1 MKSNCIPV
9 DWKKTIQLRVSGRQN
24 FFMTE
29 KTGKIILSGASGL
42 VGSHLLQSLTGQ
54 GRIVLQLVRKTPSS
68 TNQVAWEPKLAMPV
82 ADPAALEGADAAIHL
97 SGANLAAHRWTAAYK
112 REMVASRVESTQALV
127 RLFRQ
132 LRQPPRIL
140 LCASATGFYGDRGDA
155 VVTEASGQ
163 GKGFLADLCAEWEAA
178 ANAAREIG
186 MRVVNL
192 RFGAILAPEDG
203 ALGKMLPIFRM
214 GLGGKLSSGKQWM
227 NWIALADVVRA
238 VEFLMA
244 QQEDGPFNLVAPHPV
259 TNADFTQTLGRV
271 LHRPAVVPVPAFALR
286 LAFGEIAD
294 EALLASTRALPERL
308 LKAGFRFEF
317 PALEGALRAM
327 LLR

>member
-1 MKSNCIPV
+1 MKPNSIAV
-9 DWKKTIQLRVSGRQN
+9 DRKKTIQSTVSGLQN

-54 GRIVLQLVRKTPSS
+54 GQTTLQLTRKTPSGP
-68 TNQVAWEPKLAMPV
+68 NQISWQPKAAMPV

-97 SGANLAAHRWTAAYK
+97 SGANLAAHRWTEAYK

-132 LRQPPRIL
+132 LRQPPRVL

-163 GKGFLADLCAEWEAA
+163 GKGFLVDLCAEWEAA
-178 ANAAREIG
+178 ADAAQEIG
-186 MRVVNL
+186 MRVIKL
-192 RFGAILAPEDG
+192 RFGVVLSPEDG
-203 ALGKMLPIFRM
+203 ALSKMLPIFRM

-227 NWIALADVVRA
+227 NWIALADVVHA
-238 VEFLMA
+238 IKFLMA
-244 QQEDGPFNLVAPHPV
+244 QPENGPFNLVAPHPI

-286 LAFGEIAD
+286 LALGEIAD

-308 LKAGFRFEF
+308 LKTDFRFEF

>member
-1 MKSNCIPV
+1 MKSNSIPV
-9 DWKKTIQLRVSGRQN
+9 DWKKTIQSTVSGHQK

-42 VGSHLLQSLTGQ
+42 VGSHLLQSLAGQ
-54 GRIVLQLVRKTPSS
+54 GLTTLQLVRKTPSGVS
-68 TNQVAWEPKLAMPV
+68 QVSWEPRSAAPV
-82 ADPAALEGADAAIHL
+82 ANPAALEGADAAIHL

-112 REMVASRVESTQALV
+112 RELVSSRVESTQALV

-163 GKGFLADLCAEWEAA
+163 GKGFLADLCAAWDAA

-214 GLGGKLSSGKQWM
+214 GLGGKLGSGKQWM

-238 VEFLMA
+238 VEFLMT
-244 QQEDGPFNLVAPHPV
+244 QPEDGPFNVVAPNPV
-259 TNADFTQTLGRV
+259 TNADFTQTLCKV
-271 LHRPAVVPVPAFALR
+271 LRRPAFLTVPAFALR

-294 EALLASTRALPERL
+294 EALLTSTRALPERL
-308 LKAGFRFEF
+308 LKAGFHFEF